1 MESRRATIKD
11 VAEAAGVGVA
21 TVSRVL
27 SGGSASPRTRER
39 VLAVAAQLD
48 YRPSALGRNLR
59 QRRTGGIGLLVPDLT
74 DTFYGQL
81 AEGVLACARSA
92 GEPVVLGST
101 GDDPEQEAELI
112 GMLLEQSVD
121 RVIAVPAGDADTW
134 RPAVKAGMTVVFAD
148 RLPSA
153 MGGGAADGPAFAVA
167 DHSVEN
173 AAIADLMLLDGL
185 SPGIGAQD
193 APGGS
198 LLSRPREVP
207 GAVASRPQEA
217 GASRM
222 LDVPSVLA
230 DDRTGIR
237 TAVRYLRGL
246 GHRRIAYLGGPG
258 HDRRVAA
265 FREAVGAPVDEELVV
280 FSTGSRDSAYAAAS
294 GLFQSRPDLTAVV
307 AGGNVLGEAA
317 VLAARELDLRV
328 PRDVSLVMYDDVP
341 WAELCSPPLTV
352 IAQPGRDIGY
362 RAAELVLRA
371 GSRRPRS
378 VVLPTE
384 LIVRGS
390 CGPRH

>member
-1 MESRRATIKD
+1 MEARRATIKD

-27 SGGSASPRTRER
+27 SGGSASPDTRER

-59 QRRTGGIGLLVPDLT
+59 RRRTGGIGLLVPDLT
-74 DTFYGQL
+74 DTFFGQL

-101 GDDPEQEAELI
+101 GDDPEQEAELV
-112 GMLLEQSVD
+112 GMLLEQGVD
-121 RVIAVPAGDADTW
+121 RMIAVPSGGADTW
-134 RPAVKAGMTVVFAD
+134 GPVARAGMTVVFAD
-148 RLPSA
+148 RLPA
-153 MGGGAADGPAFAVA
+153 ERAADGLTGGGLPGGA
-167 DHSVEN
+167 
-173 AAIADLMLLDGL
+173 ADLMLLDGV
-185 SPGIGAQD
+185 P
-193 APGGS
+193 PPPPP
-198 LLSRPREVP
+198 RPAEVP
-207 GAVASRPQEA
+207 A
-217 GASRM
+217 
-222 LDVPSVLA
+222 VLA

-246 GHRRIAYLGGPG
+246 GHRRIAFLGGPG

-265 FREAVGAPVDEELVV
+265 FREAVGPPVDEELVV
-280 FSTGSRDSAYAAAS
+280 FATGSRDSAYAAAS
-294 GLFQSRPDLTAVV
+294 GLFQSRPDLTAVL
-307 AGGNVLGEAA
+307 AGGNMLGEAA

-362 RAAELVLRA
+362 RAAELVLRTS
-371 GSRRPRS
+371 GRRPRAI
-378 VVLPTE
+378 VLPTE

-390 CGPRH
+390 CGPRR

>member
-27 SGGSASPRTRER
+27 SGGSASPETRER
-39 VLAVAAQLD
+39 VLAVAAHLD

-59 QRRTGGIGLLVPDLT
+59 QRRTGGMGLFVPDLT

-101 GDDPEQEAELI
+101 GDDPEQEAELV

-121 RVIAVPAGDADTW
+121 RVIAVPSGGAETW
-134 RPAVKAGMTVVFAD
+134 APAIKAGMTVVFAD
-148 RLPSA
+148 RLPSDA
-153 MGGGAADGPAFAVA
+153 PFDTSDRDSASRGV
-167 DHSVEN
+167 
-173 AAIADLMLLDGL
+173 ADLMLLDGL
-185 SPGIGAQD
+185 P
-193 APGGS
+193 P
-198 LLSRPREVP
+198 
-207 GAVASRPQEA
+207 ASRARP
-217 GASRM
+217 
-222 LDVPSVLA
+222 LDVPAVLA

-246 GHRRIAYLGGPG
+246 GHRRIAFLGGPG
-258 HDRRVAA
+258 HGRRVAA

-280 FSTGSRDSAYAAAS
+280 FATGSRDSAYAAAS

-307 AGGNVLGEAA
+307 TGGNVLGEAA

-378 VVLPTE
+378 VLLPTE

>member
-1 MESRRATIKD
+1 MEAKRATIKD

-27 SGGSASPRTRER
+27 SGGSASPSTRER

-74 DTFYGQL
+74 DTFFGQL

-101 GDDPEQEAELI
+101 GDDPEQEAELV

-121 RVIAVPAGDADTW
+121 RVIAVPSGGADTW
-134 RPAVKAGMTVVFAD
+134 RPAARAGMTVVFAD
-148 RLPSA
+148 RLPADRS
-153 MGGGAADGPAFAVA
+153 GDGPPGAT
-167 DHSVEN
+167 
-173 AAIADLMLLDGL
+173 ADLMLLDG
-185 SPGIGAQD
+185 
-193 APGGS
+193 
-198 LLSRPREVP
+198 
-207 GAVASRPQEA
+207 
-217 GASRM
+217 
-222 LDVPSVLA
+222 VPSPPPALPTGVPAVLA
-230 DDRTGIR
+230 DDRAGIR

-246 GHRRIAYLGGPG
+246 GHRRIAFLGGPG

-265 FREAVGAPVDEELVV
+265 FREAVGPPVDEDLVV
-280 FSTGSRDSAYAAAS
+280 FATGSRDSAYAAAS
-294 GLFQSRPDLTAVV
+294 GLFQSRPDLTAVL

-362 RAAELVLRA
+362 RACELVLRA
-371 GSRRPRS
+371 AGRRPRT

-390 CGPRH
+390 CGPLR

>member
-1 MESRRATIKD
+1 MDRRATIKD

-27 SGGSASPRTRER
+27 SGGSASPQTRER

-59 QRRTGGIGLLVPDLT
+59 QRRTGGMGLLVPDLT

-101 GDDPEQEAELI
+101 GGDPEQESELI

-121 RVIAVPAGDADTW
+121 RLIAVPSGDSDTW
-134 RPAVKAGMTVVFAD
+134 TPVIRAGMTVVFAD
-148 RLPSA
+148 RLPSHA
-153 MGGGAADGPAFAVA
+153 TEEHAGTAAL
-167 DHSVEN
+167 
-173 AAIADLMLLDGL
+173 ADLMALDGL
-185 SPGIGAQD
+185 GAAAQ
-193 APGGS
+193 A
-198 LLSRPREVP
+198 RP
-207 GAVASRPQEA
+207 
-217 GASRM
+217 
-222 LDVPSVLA
+222 LDVPAVLA
-230 DDRTGIR
+230 DDRAGIR

-246 GHRRIAYLGGPG
+246 GHKRIAFLGGPG
-258 HDRRVAA
+258 HDRRAAA

-280 FSTGSRDSAYAAAS
+280 FGTGSRDSAYAAAS
-294 GLFQSRPDLTAVV
+294 GLFQSRPDLSAVV
-307 AGGNVLGEAA
+307 TGGNVLGEAA

-352 IAQPGRDIGY
+352 IAQPGRDMGY

-371 GSRRPRS
+371 GGRRPRS

-384 LIVRGS
+384 LIIRGS
-390 CGPRH
+390 CGPRR

>member
-1 MESRRATIKD
+1 MEKRATIKD

-27 SGGSASPRTRER
+27 SGGSASPATRER

-59 QRRTGGIGLLVPDLT
+59 QRRTGGMGLLVPDLT

-81 AEGVLACARSA
+81 SEGVLACARSA
-92 GEPVVLGST
+92 GEPVVIGST
-101 GDDPEQEAELI
+101 GGDPEQEADLI

-121 RVIAVPAGDADTW
+121 RVIAVPSGDADTW
-134 RPAVKAGMTVVFAD
+134 SPALRAGMTVVFAD
-148 RLPSA
+148 RLPVHSSPEDVR
-153 MGGGAADGPAFAVA
+153 AAAVA
-167 DHSVEN
+167 D
-173 AAIADLMLLDGL
+173 LMALDGL
-185 SPGIGAQD
+185 SAA
-193 APGGS
+193 APA
-198 LLSRPREVP
+198 RP
-207 GAVASRPQEA
+207 
-217 GASRM
+217 
-222 LDVPSVLA
+222 LDVPAVVA
-230 DDRTGIR
+230 DDRAGIR

-246 GHRRIAYLGGPG
+246 GHKRIAFLGGPG
-258 HDRRVAA
+258 QDSRVNA

-280 FSTGSRDSAYAAAS
+280 FGTGSRDSAYAAAS
-294 GLFQSRPDLTAVV
+294 GLFQSRPDLSAVV

-352 IAQPGRDIGY
+352 IAQPGRDMGY

-371 GSRRPRS
+371 GGRKPRS

-384 LIVRGS
+384 LIIRGS
-390 CGPRH
+390 CGPRR

>member
-1 MESRRATIKD
+1 MERRATIKD

-27 SGGSASPRTRER
+27 SGGSASAATRER

-81 AEGVLACARSA
+81 SEGVLACARSA
-92 GEPVVLGST
+92 GEPVVIGST
-101 GDDPEQEAELI
+101 GGDPEQEADLV

-121 RVIAVPAGDADTW
+121 RLIAVPSGDADTW
-134 RPAVKAGMTVVFAD
+134 SPALRAGMTVVFAD
-148 RLPSA
+148 RLPLQSSPEDVR
-153 MGGGAADGPAFAVA
+153 AAAVA
-167 DHSVEN
+167 D
-173 AAIADLMLLDGL
+173 LMALDGL
-185 SPGIGAQD
+185 SAA
-193 APGGS
+193 APA
-198 LLSRPREVP
+198 RPLDIP
-207 GAVASRPQEA
+207 AV
-217 GASRM
+217 
-222 LDVPSVLA
+222 VA
-230 DDRTGIR
+230 DDRAGIR

-246 GHRRIAYLGGPG
+246 GHKRIAFLGGPG
-258 HDRRVAA
+258 QESRVNA

-280 FSTGSRDSAYAAAS
+280 FGTGSRDSAYAAAS
-294 GLFQSRPDLTAVV
+294 GLFQSRPDLSAVV

-352 IAQPGRDIGY
+352 IAQPGRDMGY

-371 GSRRPRS
+371 GTRKPRS

-384 LIVRGS
+384 LIIRGS
-390 CGPRH
+390 CGPHR

>member
-1 MESRRATIKD
+1 MEKRATIKD

-27 SGGSASPRTRER
+27 SGGSASAATRER

-81 AEGVLACARSA
+81 SEGVLACARSA
-92 GEPVVLGST
+92 GEPVVIGST
-101 GDDPEQEAELI
+101 GGDPEQEADLV

-121 RVIAVPAGDADTW
+121 RLIAVPSGDADTW
-134 RPAVKAGMTVVFAD
+134 SPALRAGMTVVFAD
-148 RLPSA
+148 RLPLQSSPEDVR
-153 MGGGAADGPAFAVA
+153 AAAVA
-167 DHSVEN
+167 D
-173 AAIADLMLLDGL
+173 LMALDGL
-185 SPGIGAQD
+185 SAA
-193 APGGS
+193 APA
-198 LLSRPREVP
+198 RPLDIP
-207 GAVASRPQEA
+207 AV
-217 GASRM
+217 
-222 LDVPSVLA
+222 VA
-230 DDRTGIR
+230 DDRAGIR

-246 GHRRIAYLGGPG
+246 GHKRIAFLGGPG
-258 HDRRVAA
+258 QESRVNA

-280 FSTGSRDSAYAAAS
+280 FGTGSRDSAYAAAS
-294 GLFQSRPDLTAVV
+294 GLFQSRPDLSAVV

-352 IAQPGRDIGY
+352 IAQPGRDMGY

-371 GSRRPRS
+371 GGRKPRS

-384 LIVRGS
+384 LIIRGS
-390 CGPRH
+390 CGPHR

>member
-1 MESRRATIKD
+1 MDAKRATIKD
-11 VAEAAGVGVA
+11 VAKAAGVGVA

-74 DTFYGQL
+74 DSLFGRL

-92 GEPVVLGST
+92 GEPVVVGST

-121 RVIAVPAGDADTW
+121 RLIAVPSGDADAW
-134 RPAVKAGMTVVFAD
+134 GPAVKAGMTVVFAD
-148 RLPSA
+148 RLPSEA
-153 MGGGAADGPAFAVA
+153 PGDDGDPGAT
-167 DHSVEN
+167 
-173 AAIADLMLLDGL
+173 ADLMLLDGL
-185 SPGIGAQD
+185 
-193 APGGS
+193 APAPVT
-198 LLSRPREVP
+198 R
-207 GAVASRPQEA
+207 AA
-217 GASRM
+217 
-222 LDVPSVLA
+222 DVPAVLA
-230 DDRTGIR
+230 DDRAGIR

-246 GHRRIAYLGGPG
+246 GHRRIAFLGGPG

-265 FREAVGAPVDEELVV
+265 FREAVGAPVDEGLVV
-280 FSTGSRDSAYAAAS
+280 FATGSRDSAYAAAS
-294 GLFQSRPDLTAVV
+294 GLFQSRPDLTAVL
-307 AGGNVLGEAA
+307 AAGNVLGEAA

-341 WAELCSPPLTV
+341 WAELCAPPLTV
-352 IAQPGRDIGY
+352 IAQPARDIGY
-362 RAAELVLRA
+362 RAAELVLRS
-371 GSRRPRS
+371 GSRRPRG

-390 CGPRH
+390 CGPRR

>member
-1 MESRRATIKD
+1 MEKRATIKD

-59 QRRTGGIGLLVPDLT
+59 QRRTGGMGLLVPDLT

-92 GEPVVLGST
+92 GDPVVVGST
-101 GDDPEQEAELI
+101 GGDPEQESELI

-121 RVIAVPAGDADTW
+121 RMIAVPAGDSDTW
-134 RPAVKAGMTVVFAD
+134 APAIRAGMTVVFAD
-148 RLPSA
+148 RLPSQ
-153 MGGGAADGPAFAVA
+153 AVQ
-167 DHSVEN
+167 DDDPGVSV
-173 AAIADLMLLDGL
+173 ADLMLLDGL
-185 SPGIGAQD
+185 APAAAPARPLD
-193 APGGS
+193 AP
-198 LLSRPREVP
+198 
-207 GAVASRPQEA
+207 
-217 GASRM
+217 
-222 LDVPSVLA
+222 SVVA
-230 DDRTGIR
+230 DDRAGIR

-246 GHRRIAYLGGPG
+246 GHRRIAFLGGPG

-265 FREAVGAPVDEELVV
+265 FREAVGSPVDEELIV
-280 FSTGSRDSAYAAAS
+280 FATGSRDSAYAAAA
-294 GLFQSRPDLTAVV
+294 GLFQSRPDLSAVV

-352 IAQPGRDIGY
+352 IAQPGRDMGY
-362 RAAELVLRA
+362 RAAELVLR
-371 GSRRPRS
+371 SSTRRLRN

-384 LIVRGS
+384 LVIRGS
-390 CGPRH
+390 CGPHRSPEGPR

>member
-1 MESRRATIKD
+1 MEKRATIKD

-27 SGGSASPRTRER
+27 SGGSASPATRER

-59 QRRTGGIGLLVPDLT
+59 QRRTGGMGLLVPDLT

-81 AEGVLACARSA
+81 SEGVLACARSA
-92 GEPVVLGST
+92 GEPVVIGST
-101 GDDPEQEAELI
+101 GGDPEQEADLI

-121 RVIAVPAGDADTW
+121 RLIAVPSGDADAW
-134 RPAVKAGMTVVFAD
+134 SPALRAGMTVVFAD
-148 RLPSA
+148 HLPLQSSPEDVR
-153 MGGGAADGPAFAVA
+153 AAAVA
-167 DHSVEN
+167 D
-173 AAIADLMLLDGL
+173 LMALDGL
-185 SPGIGAQD
+185 SAA
-193 APGGS
+193 APA
-198 LLSRPREVP
+198 RP
-207 GAVASRPQEA
+207 
-217 GASRM
+217 
-222 LDVPSVLA
+222 LDVPAVVA
-230 DDRTGIR
+230 DDRAGIR

-246 GHRRIAYLGGPG
+246 GHKHIAFLGRPG
-258 HDRRVAA
+258 QESRVNA

-280 FSTGSRDSAYAAAS
+280 FGTGSRDSAYAAAS
-294 GLFQSRPDLTAVV
+294 GLFQSRPDLSAVV

-352 IAQPGRDIGY
+352 IAQPGRDMGY

-371 GSRRPRS
+371 GGRKPRS

-384 LIVRGS
+384 LIIRGS
-390 CGPRH
+390 CGPHR

>member
-1 MESRRATIKD
+1 MEKRATIKD

-27 SGGSASPRTRER
+27 SGGSASPQTRER

-59 QRRTGGIGLLVPDLT
+59 QRRTGGMGLLVPDLT
-74 DTFYGQL
+74 DTFYAQL

-101 GDDPEQEAELI
+101 AGDPEQEAELI

-121 RVIAVPAGDADTW
+121 RLIAVPSGEEDTW
-134 RPAVKAGMTVVFAD
+134 APAVRAGMTVVFAD
-148 RLPSA
+148 RLPAPPSPEVEDPA
-153 MGGGAADGPAFAVA
+153 GAAVG
-167 DHSVEN
+167 
-173 AAIADLMLLDGL
+173 DLMLLDGL
-185 SPGIGAQD
+185 A
-193 APGGS
+193 APQPAF
-198 LLSRPREVP
+198 SRPPEVP
-207 GAVASRPQEA
+207 A
-217 GASRM
+217 
-222 LDVPSVLA
+222 VLA
-230 DDRTGIR
+230 DDRAGIR

-246 GHRRIAYLGGPG
+246 GHRRIAFLGGPG
-258 HDRRVAA
+258 HDRRASA
-265 FREAVGAPVDEELVV
+265 FREAVGSPVDEELVV
-280 FSTGSRDSAYAAAS
+280 FGTGSRDSAYAAAS
-294 GLFQSRPDLTAVV
+294 GLFQSRPDLSAVV

-352 IAQPGRDIGY
+352 IAQPGRDMGY
-362 RAAELVLRA
+362 RAAELVLRS
-371 GSRRPRS
+371 GGRRARS

-390 CGPRH
+390 CGPHR

>member
-1 MESRRATIKD
+1 MEKRTTIKD

-27 SGGSASPRTRER
+27 SGGSASPSTRER

-74 DTFYGQL
+74 DSFFGRL

-92 GEPVVLGST
+92 GEPVVVGST
-101 GDDPEQEAELI
+101 GDDPEQESELI

-121 RVIAVPAGDADTW
+121 RVIAVPSGDADAW
-134 RPAVKAGMTVVFAD
+134 RPAIRAGMTVIFAD
-148 RLPSA
+148 RLPS
-153 MGGGAADGPAFAVA
+153 GPPEPSAASGLG
-167 DHSVEN
+167 
-173 AAIADLMLLDGL
+173 DLMLLDGL
-185 SPGIGAQD
+185 ARTSPP
-193 APGGS
+193 PG
-198 LLSRPREVP
+198 RP
-207 GAVASRPQEA
+207 
-217 GASRM
+217 
-222 LDVPSVLA
+222 LDVPAVLA
-230 DDRTGIR
+230 DDRAGIR
-237 TAVRYLRGL
+237 TAVRYLSGL
-246 GHRRIAYLGGPG
+246 GHRRIAFLAGPG

-265 FREAVGAPVDEELVV
+265 FREAVGEPVDEELIV
-280 FSTGSRDSAYAAAS
+280 FATGSRDSAYAAAS
-294 GLFQSRPDLTAVV
+294 GLFQSRPDLSAVL
-307 AGGNVLGEAA
+307 AGGNMLGEAA

-371 GSRRPRS
+371 GGRRPRS

-390 CGPRH
+390 CGPRR

>member
-1 MESRRATIKD
+1 MEAKRATIKD

-74 DTFYGQL
+74 DTFFGQL

-101 GDDPEQEAELI
+101 GDDPEREAELV

-121 RVIAVPAGDADTW
+121 RVIAVPSGGADTW
-134 RPAVKAGMTVVFAD
+134 TPVTRAGMTVVFAA
-148 RLPSA
+148 RLPA
-153 MGGGAADGPAFAVA
+153 EPAADD
-167 DHSVEN
+167 DHGVT
-173 AAIADLMLLDGL
+173 ADLMLLDGV
-185 SPGIGAQD
+185 
-193 APGGS
+193 APPSAGRAADVS
-198 LLSRPREVP
+198 AVSAVP
-207 GAVASRPQEA
+207 A
-217 GASRM
+217 
-222 LDVPSVLA
+222 VLA
-230 DDRTGIR
+230 DDGAGVR

-246 GHRRIAYLGGPG
+246 GHRRIAFLGGPG

-265 FREAVGAPVDEELVV
+265 FREAVGPPVDEELVV
-280 FSTGSRDSAYAAAS
+280 FATGSRDSAYAAAS
-294 GLFQSRPDLTAVV
+294 GLFQSRPDLTAVL
-307 AGGNVLGEAA
+307 AAGNVLGEAA

-362 RAAELVLRA
+362 RAAELVLR
-371 GSRRPRS
+371 GGRRTRS

-390 CGPRH
+390 CGPRRQPY

>member
-1 MESRRATIKD
+1 MEKRATIKD

-27 SGGSASPRTRER
+27 SGGSASAATRER

-59 QRRTGGIGLLVPDLT
+59 QRRTGGMGLLVPDLT

-81 AEGVLACARSA
+81 SEGVLACARSA
-92 GEPVVLGST
+92 GEPVVIGST
-101 GDDPEQEAELI
+101 GGDPEQEADLI

-121 RVIAVPAGDADTW
+121 RLIAVPSGDADTW
-134 RPAVKAGMTVVFAD
+134 SPVLRAGMTVVFAD
-148 RLPSA
+148 RLPLQSSPEDVR
-153 MGGGAADGPAFAVA
+153 AAAVA
-167 DHSVEN
+167 D
-173 AAIADLMLLDGL
+173 LMALDGL
-185 SPGIGAQD
+185 SAA
-193 APGGS
+193 APA
-198 LLSRPREVP
+198 RP
-207 GAVASRPQEA
+207 
-217 GASRM
+217 
-222 LDVPSVLA
+222 LDVPAVVA
-230 DDRTGIR
+230 DDRAGIR

-246 GHRRIAYLGGPG
+246 GHKRIAFLGGPG
-258 HDRRVAA
+258 QDSRVNA

-280 FSTGSRDSAYAAAS
+280 FGTGSRDSAYAAAS
-294 GLFQSRPDLTAVV
+294 GLFQSRPDLSAVV

-352 IAQPGRDIGY
+352 IAQPGRDMGY

-371 GSRRPRS
+371 GGRRPRS

-384 LIVRGS
+384 LIIRGS
-390 CGPRH
+390 CGPHR

>member
-1 MESRRATIKD
+1 

-27 SGGSASPRTRER
+27 SGGSASPETRER

-74 DTFYGQL
+74 DTFFGQV
-81 AEGVLACARSA
+81 AEGVLACARAA

-101 GDDPEQEAELI
+101 GDDPEQEAELV

-121 RVIAVPAGDADTW
+121 RVIAVPSGGADTW
-134 RPAVKAGMTVVFAD
+134 LPVTRAGVTVVFAD
-148 RLPSA
+148 RLP
-153 MGGGAADGPAFAVA
+153 GAPADDDLPG
-167 DHSVEN
+167 ST
-173 AAIADLMLLDGL
+173 ADLMLLDGIPSP
-185 SPGIGAQD
+185 SPG
-193 APGGS
+193 
-198 LLSRPREVP
+198 R
-207 GAVASRPQEA
+207 AVA
-217 GASRM
+217 
-222 LDVPSVLA
+222 DVPAVLA
-230 DDRTGIR
+230 DDRAGIR

-246 GHRRIAYLGGPG
+246 GHRRIAFLGGPG

-265 FREAVGAPVDEELVV
+265 FREAVGSPVDEELVV
-280 FSTGSRDSAYAAAS
+280 FATGSRDSAYAAAS
-294 GLFQSRPDLTAVV
+294 GLFQSRPDLTAVL
-307 AGGNVLGEAA
+307 AAGNVLGEAA

-362 RAAELVLRA
+362 RAAELVLR
-371 GSRRPRS
+371 GTGRRPRG

-390 CGPRH
+390 CGPRR